1 MTDVLSVIR
10 ELACQNGID
19 YDFHD
24 GRFELDPPWNFIELS
39 CLRIEEI
46 PNADCNAILD
56 ISNNDSIDL
65 IHLYED
71 TISEVLISEGED
83 DDKQHLMIATVYG
96 AMLDFRLTKEEA

>member
-1 MTDVLSVIR
+1 MTDVLTVIC
-10 ELACQNGID
+10 ELAYQNGIE

-24 GRFELDPPWNFIELS
+24 GRFGLDPPWSFIELS
-39 CLRIEEI
+39 SLKIEEI
-46 PNADCNAILD
+46 PTADCNAILD

-83 DDKQHLMIATVYG
+83 DDEQHLVIATVYG
-96 AMLDFRLTKEEA
+96 ALIDFRLTKEEA